1 MGHGYK
7 GIYERMQKPVGI
19 NPFKRAQA
27 RGKTSRRLWSPQ
39 LCLAP
44 RRKGRGRGGR
54 ARVTEQDRQVVASR
68 QHQHLPKSPCWPCP
82 CRLAFGN
89 AGLPQPS
96 LWDHLRRESGSR
108 APFALPSAPL
118 LRGPWRGGSCTSP
131 PCADGEPPRC
141 YGCAVSRCPRENC
154 SCFADSRVTALRVRP
169 GMSPWLWH
177 CGWHRH
183 DRTGSGCQNH

>member
-1 MGHGYK
+1 MGHGYR
-7 GIYERMQKPVGI
+7 GVCERMQKPVGI

-68 QHQHLPKSPCWPCP
+68 QRQRLPKSPCWPCP

-96 LWDHLRRESGSR
+96 LWGHLRRETGSR
-108 APFALPSAPL
+108 APFALPSAPFAPWPVAGRQLHISSLCGRGAPAMLRLCRLSLPTGEL
-118 LRGPWRGGSCTSP
+118 LLLC
-131 PCADGEPPRC
+131 
-141 YGCAVSRCPRENC
+141 
-154 SCFADSRVTALRVRP
+154 
-169 GMSPWLWH
+169 
-177 CGWHRH
+177 
-183 DRTGSGCQNH
+183 